1 MDEHGGAEKKKTRS
15 PRPTWAA
22 ATAAC
27 GLFRFTIASCAKWSR
42 CRKSTR
48 YPTPMRHNSTYI
60 IGCENPGGIG
70 DKERVVIAD
79 GSRLSRGGGGGCGMA
94 GG

>member
-1 MDEHGGAEKKKTRS
+1 
-15 PRPTWAA
+15 
-22 ATAAC
+22 
-27 GLFRFTIASCAKWSR
+27 
-42 CRKSTR
+42 
-48 YPTPMRHNSTYI
+48 MRHNSTYI